1 MKEGTRSWAQDLVQA
16 WRDTA
21 PRPVKADLTISVEEA
36 YATQKAFVEM
46 RGETITGYKAGLTS
60 TDAQQAQGVD
70 SPVSGV
76 LFERVRFDSG
86 ADVETS
92 LMGMP
97 LIETEIGFLVS
108 ADVTAPVSRDNVIGV
123 LASFMPMVEIVDV
136 SFSQRPIVTDIIAC
150 NVAAAYYIQSGDQ
163 YDAAKVNDA
172 ALRFYADGVLK
183 HEGAAI
189 DALGDQ
195 LEAAAWLIN
204 HTLEK
209 GYPVSAGHVLMT
221 GSLGAVYPGR
231 PGSYR
236 VEYGEFGEI
245 VFSLK

>member
-1 MKEGTRSWAQDLVQA
+1 MKEGMRSWAQDLAQA

-21 PRPVKADLTISVEEA
+21 PRPVKADSTISIEEA
-36 YATQKAFVEM
+36 YATQKAFVGL

-70 SPVSGV
+70 FPVSGV
-76 LFERVRFDSG
+76 LFERVRFDPG
-86 ADVETS
+86 AEIETS
-92 LMGMP
+92 LMSMP
-97 LIETEIGFLVS
+97 LIETEIGFLMS
-108 ADVTAPVSRDNVIGV
+108 ADVTAPVSRNDVSAV

-136 SFSQRPIVTDIIAC
+136 SFSHRPLVTDIIAC
-150 NVAAAYYIQSGDQ
+150 NVAAAYYIQSGDEH
-163 YDAAKVNDA
+163 DVARVNDA

-183 HEGAAI
+183 HEGTAI

-209 GYPVSAGHVLMT
+209 GYPVTAGQVLMT

-231 PGSYR
+231 PGDYR

-245 VFSLK
+245 VFSMK